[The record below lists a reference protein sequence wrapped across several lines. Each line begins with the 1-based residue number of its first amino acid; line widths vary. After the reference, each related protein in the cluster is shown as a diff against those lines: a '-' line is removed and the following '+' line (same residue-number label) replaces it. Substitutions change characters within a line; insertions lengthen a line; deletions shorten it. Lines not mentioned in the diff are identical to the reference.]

1 MTDRNRTTRSRI
13 AGAIRPT
20 ALGAALATVL
30 ATAACTQVKETASQ
44 ASAQINQWFGAESG
58 EATETETATATATGT
73 APKAATVTDAER
85 LYREGLGAR
94 ARNAETDAFANFLA
108 AAELNHGPAAFELGL
123 AYRDGH
129 GTAKDLEASAQ
140 WINRAA
146 DRGEPRAQYL
156 IGIAYYTGTGV
167 ERDYTRAVKFL
178 TAAATHD
185 HAEAQLLLGRAF
197 ANGRGVA
204 KNRAWAARWYG
215 KAAAQGLR
223 EAQFTYGVVR
233 ASGLGLPKNKPRG
246 YAWLLLATR
255 AGHKKAGEVA
265 EALEK
270 KLTPER
276 LAKATARADRFKP
289 VADPGFADPATVMFL
304 QQALN
309 GLGFEAGPVDGMLGT
324 KSRAAIASYQK
335 RRELPIS
342 GKLTPE
348 LVQRLFQ
355 EQSAGA

>member
-1 MTDRNRTTRSRI
+1 MTDSNRTTRSRRI
-13 AGAIRPT
+13 AGAIRLA
-20 ALGAALATVL
+20 ALGAALTATL
-30 ATAACTQVKETASQ
+30 ATTACTQIKESAGQ
-44 ASAQINQWFGAESG
+44 ASAKMEQWFGTGSDETSAAG
-58 EATETETATATATGT
+58 TTTETAAI
-73 APKAATVTDAER
+73 TDAER

-108 AAELNHGPAAFELGL
+108 AAELSHGPAAYEVGL

-146 DRGEPRAQYL
+146 DRDEPRAQYM
-156 IGIAYYTGTGV
+156 IGLAYYSGTGV
-167 ERDYTRAVKFL
+167 ERDYAHAVKFL
-178 TAAATHD
+178 TAAATQS

-223 EAQFTYGVVR
+223 EAQFTCGVVR
-233 ASGLGLPKNKPRG
+233 ASGLGLPKSKPRG

-265 EALEK
+265 AALEQ

-276 LAKATARADRFKP
+276 LAKAKAWADRFKP
-289 VADPGFADPATVMFL
+289 VTDSAFADPATVMYL

-309 GLGFEAGPVDGMLGT
+309 GLGFEAGPVDGMLG
-324 KSRAAIASYQK
+324 KRSRAAISSFQK
-335 RRELPIS
+335 RHELPIS
-342 GKLTPE
+342 GKLTPA
-348 LVQRLFQ
+348 LVQRLFK
-355 EQSAGA
+355 EQNGGA